1 MKYVTGIHL
10 TIKNNEISIKSKKQ
24 YTWVIPEKLE
34 KENISKGDIVL
45 VACKNTK
52 APVIV
57 LDIFESDK
65 ERIKHKKVL
74 KILSKVKKINDNING

>member
-1 MKYVTGIHL
+1 MKYIIGVHI
-10 TIKNNEISIKSKKQ
+10 INKNSEIIIRNKKKF
-24 YTWVIPEKLE
+24 TWVVPEKLE

-65 ERIKHKKVL
+65 EKVKHKKVL
-74 KILSKVKKINDNING
+74 KILSKVNKNS